1 MLLGTQAALPPGTG
15 GSHGLHPLVWDSACV
30 LSREPRD
37 V

>member
-15 GSHGLHPLVWDSACV
+15 GSHRLHPREWDSACI
-30 LSREPRD
+30 LGRELRD